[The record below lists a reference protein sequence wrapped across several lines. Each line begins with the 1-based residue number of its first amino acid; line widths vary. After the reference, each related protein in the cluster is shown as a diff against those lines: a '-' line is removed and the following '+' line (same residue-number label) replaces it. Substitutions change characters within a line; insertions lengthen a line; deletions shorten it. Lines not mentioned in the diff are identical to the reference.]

1 MSAQHV
7 FDTAPLGALIRFSDG
22 TPRPPDRFKRKL
34 ADWENRNGVGRL
46 TRKSPAVDRGS
57 SDYPASF
64 ALHLGSYGSGGTIVL
79 VLTRH
84 FLVTSGLHF
93 AIAEMPSPGSV
104 RVLTSYGDE
113 DELRHLAPDMASA
126 QAWFAVHHYSNAR
139 FDVVPDPEHVRA
151 A

>member
-22 TPRPPDRFKRKL
+22 TLRPPDRFRRKL
-34 ADWENRNGVGRL
+34 ADWENRNGTGRL
-46 TRKSPAVDRGS
+46 IRKSPAVDRGS

-79 VLTRH
+79 VVTRH
-84 FLVTSGLHF
+84 FLVTSSLQF
-93 AIAEMPSPGSV
+93 QIVEMPSPGSV
-104 RVLTSYGDE
+104 RVLTAFGDSE
-113 DELRHLAPDMASA
+113 ELRHLAPDMASA
-126 QAWFAVHHYSNAR
+126 QAWLAAHHYSNAR
-139 FDVVPDPEHVRA
+139 FDVVPDLEQGRA